1 MDFKQLSRVRGM
13 AHGLMALIFV
23 TALSGMFTVHDLHV
37 NNTLILLTVQN
48 LHVNNTLILLNVH
61 VNNTLILLSVH
72 NLHVNNTDTVNCT

>member
-48 LHVNNTLILLNVH
+48 LHVNNT
-61 VNNTLILLSVH
+61 
-72 NLHVNNTDTVNCT
+72 DTVNCT